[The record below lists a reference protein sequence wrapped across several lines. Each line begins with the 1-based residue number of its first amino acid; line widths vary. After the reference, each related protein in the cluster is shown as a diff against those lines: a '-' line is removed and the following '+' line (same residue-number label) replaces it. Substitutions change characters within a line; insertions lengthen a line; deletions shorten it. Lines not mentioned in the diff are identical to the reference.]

1 MTKSSKNPKKRNRP
15 SLSCNYCKKRKVK
28 CDRNRPCSSCI
39 KYNVGDLC
47 TYPDE
52 DIAGVHISENSFES
66 TSPAENSGVIL
77 TFAVNSNVSSN
88 QGAQSKFEE
97 MQSKFYQDES
107 DEAESNRFLEGQKEP
122 LGFQQTFPPEQRR
135 PHPPQVIP
143 PQYQQNHNAQIISHP
158 KEYQNSHQA
167 QNGLAPLSTLIGAPS
182 EVQSQLDM
190 LKAKIKEIETSFGIS
205 ATSSSASAFSSS
217 LATRGEPPLKLPKT
231 STTGPVKLP
240 PISWNQY
247 HTPAST
253 SLQDYESAS
262 SKLLFPHRNDT
273 SPHIHKIDWES
284 LRYNPDQNPT
294 YIGSNPYPSEEETIN
309 FYDSYTPIH
318 IKDSSRRTNNG
329 PFAWLSLMK
338 MDPGTLKLLKFMRS
352 TQLEFSRYLQQAPL
366 VLPTGEKDIPP
377 PSPMHF
383 KPMVTPSGVQPVVM
397 KTQDAELAFR
407 EKAID
412 QDGYNDIRLYG
423 NMKLSEMRTPID
435 QKKDQKQA
443 PNGDKGT
450 HTPSEEDTNS
460 EKSKMNAP
468 KEGGFVK
475 GDVQRKLMNKHAI
488 SLGLTFYEGQID
500 QELHLIEKIKMIL
513 PKQKVIWKLINKFFS
528 QMYPFLPFLDEE
540 YFKADMEKI
549 LGPEGFMDAKI
560 EKLSIEK
567 RLDLANIGILLIVIR
582 FAYLSLFSNR
592 NGVNENNLNSVD
604 PSPAA
609 QELKYLLS
617 NPINI
622 DLIDMAQLCLDQ
634 FDLMRKSNL
643 VVLQCAFFMRLYQI
657 FAPEDGDGADGGY
670 SQVFNGVLVQMAYS
684 MGINR
689 EPDNFSDVC
698 NDGRLN
704 NVARK
709 IWFFMLVT
717 DLIQAYHF
725 GNPMSINEK
734 YFDTKQPYYKSG
746 NENIKDV
753 EMEKWVISTF
763 AYFDN
768 YYKRL
773 TNILDTC
780 LDIKKSTRMPYLISL
795 INDFEIALNT
805 NYGTLKQYLV
815 PFKQETYHFPF
826 IKIMKC
832 KTYINMKVFS
842 MTLFTHL
849 YLYYERKNN
858 VDFAYFYLKKNFSII
873 CGEFIP
879 GFFELIVNNYINFG
893 EGADLILNPTVE
905 FSIHRV
911 GHFIFACLIK
921 LNLTIFRMKNKEDH
935 LSQLRENFSYN
946 LRFTKFSKLSKMLE
960 KIIRYCIGAMS
971 RLSQRYY
978 YAWRVTKAQQF
989 LLKIISGE
997 EFYKFCLDQD
1007 EVKFLD
1013 LNFEQIDELT
1023 NISETALKKFGKTK
1037 IFPVVS
1043 DLLESING
1051 EDLEF
1056 SHPSSRHRDVST
1068 PPQQIPKPPTPSFPK
1083 TPSVSTEMNRFPNGT
1098 LGSESTGSEYDDFQ
1112 FIENPEI
1119 DLLWFQMA
1127 NMKSDLNG
1135 TSNLAEGST
1144 VANEFGQTPRP
1155 RAGSWF
1161 SGANNITTNAGYSDL
1176 PSMSLFATPLSPAT
1190 ATDNLGVINVNRF
1203 SSFLDGY
1210 EIFNSVDSFIGLER
1224 DKPDLL

>member
-1 MTKSSKNPKKRNRP
+1 M
-15 SLSCNYCKKRKVK
+15 
-28 CDRNRPCSSCI
+28 
-39 KYNVGDLC
+39 C

-52 DIAGVHISENSFES
+52 DIASAHIRES
-66 TSPAENSGVIL
+66 SYETTSPAENSGVIL

-88 QGAQSKFEE
+88 QGAQSNFEE

-107 DEAESNRFLEGQKEP
+107 DDNESNRFHQGQKYP
-122 LGFQQTFPPEQRR
+122 LGARPTFSPEQRR
-135 PHPPQVIP
+135 PHPPQVIQ
-143 PQYQQNHNAQIISHP
+143 PQYLQSHNPQIFSPQKH
-158 KEYQNSHQA
+158 QNSLNQ
-167 QNGLAPLSTLIGAPS
+167 LSTLIGAPS
-182 EVQSQLDM
+182 EVQSQLDI
-190 LKAKIKEIETSFGIS
+190 LKAKIIEIETSFGIS
-205 ATSSSASAFSSS
+205 GTPSSASTYPSSV
-217 LATRGEPPLKLPKT
+217 ATRGEPPLKLPRPN
-231 STTGPVKLP
+231 TTGPVKLP

-247 HTPAST
+247 HTPGST
-253 SLQDYESAS
+253 SMQDHEPAS
-262 SKLLFPHRNDT
+262 SKLQFPPQNEPA
-273 SPHIHKIDWES
+273 PHTHKIDWES
-284 LRYNPDQNPT
+284 LQYNPDLNPT
-294 YIGSNPYPSEEETIN
+294 YIGTNPYASEQDTIN

-318 IKDSSRRTNNG
+318 IKDSSRRTNYG

-338 MDPGTLKLLKFMRS
+338 LDPGTFQLLKFMRS
-352 TQLEFSRYLQQAPL
+352 TQLEFSRYLQQAPVAL
-366 VLPTGEKDIPP
+366 AVGAKDIPAP
-377 PSPMHF
+377 FSPTHY
-383 KPMVTPSGVQPVVM
+383 KPMVTPSGVQPLPL
-397 KTQDAELAFR
+397 KTQDAELAWR

-435 QKKDQKQA
+435 LKKDQKQP

-450 HTPSEEDTNS
+450 NTPC
-460 EKSKMNAP
+460 EKDPISNKCKMSAP
-468 KEGGFVK
+468 KDDGFVK
-475 GDVQRKLMNKHAI
+475 GGVQRKLMNKHAI

-513 PKQKVIWKLINKFFS
+513 PKQKVIWTLINKFFS
-528 QMYPFLPFLDEE
+528 QMYPFFPFLDEE
-540 YFKADMEKI
+540 YFKTDMEKI
-549 LGPEGFMDAKI
+549 LGPEGFMDAKVV
-560 EKLSIEK
+560 KLSVEK
-567 RLDLANIGILLIVIR
+567 RLDLANIGVLLIVIR

-643 VVLQCAFFMRLYQI
+643 VVLQCAFFMRLYQV
-657 FAPEDGDGADGGY
+657 FAPEDGDGSDGGY
-670 SQVFNGVLVQMAYS
+670 SQIFNGVLVQMAYS

-709 IWFFMLVT
+709 IWFFMVAT
-717 DLIQAYHF
+717 DLIQAYKY
-725 GNPMSINEK
+725 GNPMSIDEK
-734 YFDTKQPYYKSG
+734 YFDAKQPYYKSG
-746 NENIKDV
+746 TENIKDI
-753 EMEKWVISTF
+753 EMEKWVTSTF

-768 YYKRL
+768 YYKPL
-773 TNILDTC
+773 VKILDTC

-815 PFKQETYHFPF
+815 PFKQETYQFPF

-858 VDFAYFYLKKNFSII
+858 ADFAYFYLKKNFSII

-879 GFFELIVNNYINFG
+879 GFFELIVNNYVNFG

-911 GHFIFACLIK
+911 GHFIFATLIK
-921 LNLTIFRMKNKEDH
+921 LNLTIFRMKNKDDH

-1007 EVKFLD
+1007 QVKFLD
-1013 LNFEQIDELT
+1013 LNLEQIDELT

-1043 DLLESING
+1043 DLLETING

-1068 PPQQIPKPPTPSFPK
+1068 TPQQVRKPHTPSFPK
-1083 TPSVSTEMNRFPNGT
+1083 TPLVSSEMNRFPNGA

-1112 FIENPEI
+1112 FVENPEI

-1127 NMKSDLNG
+1127 NMKSDLNSATNLVEGG
-1135 TSNLAEGST
+1135 TAT
-1144 VANEFGQTPRP
+1144 NEFGQTPRP
-1155 RAGSWF
+1155 RSGSWF
-1161 SGANNITTNAGYSDL
+1161 SGANNTTTNVGYTDL
-1176 PSMSLFATPLSPAT
+1176 PNMSLFATPLSPAT
-1190 ATDNLGVINVNRF
+1190 ATDNVGGINVNQF

-1210 EIFNSVDSFIGLER
+1210 EIFNSVDSFLGLER